1 MRVRRVGLASP
12 LVRQSRF
19 SPVSRLTPCL
29 LSLSPSLS
37 PCLPAPAPSPPRPG
51 HSPET
56 IYKTLHQPQ
65 RHNRLIKTIT
75 EQRHHTS
82 TDAQAIYFHAI
93 TSHPAWVLCMRER
106 VTTAACERECMR
118 ETDRVSER
126 EERREKREAERS
138 REAIREGS
146 REGSRPHSTIAQSQ
160 AYRYLGKKKRN
171 RKIPTG
177 TY

>member
-1 MRVRRVGLASP
+1 MSTPKHSKRLGILFTNNARPPRRSRLAS
-12 LVRQSRF
+12 R
-19 SPVSRLTPCL
+19 SPISILACESPRSLS

-51 HSPET
+51 HSSET

-65 RHNRLIKTIT
+65 RQTRLIKTIT

-118 ETDRVSER
+118 ETDRVRER
-126 EERREKREAERS
+126 EERREKQREAERPAE
-138 REAIREGS
+138 REAEREAD
-146 REGSRPHSTIAQSQ
+146 RIA
-160 AYRYLGKKKRN
+160 R
-171 RKIPTG
+171 
-177 TY
+177 

>member
-19 SPVSRLTPCL
+19 SPVSRLAPCL
-29 LSLSPSLS
+29 LSLSPSPS

-118 ETDRVSER
+118 ETDRVRER
-126 EERREKREAERS
+126 EERREKQREAERQS
-138 REAIREGS
+138 EREAEREVD
-146 REGSRPHSTIAQSQ
+146 RIA
-160 AYRYLGKKKRN
+160 R
-171 RKIPTG
+171 
-177 TY
+177 